1 MAEIFFL
8 NNHIWLCAAVVSHSQ
23 PQSKWLQ
30 PFFYKTLKRFQKKPV
45 FGHFWKSQWVK
56 LAKYYLKSTTRQYW
70 IRISFYFHWKTLFLT
85 YFLVYWKFLLYQS
98 GTIVCS
104 FIVVLKHKCTHHH
117 PPQLI
122 SNHLNPS
129 LPMLPIST
137 HPSLSYPSQ
146 HIPNRLKP
154 LVSFC

>member
-1 MAEIFFL
+1 MTEIFFL

-85 YFLVYWKFLLYQS
+85 YFLVYCKFLLYQS
-98 GTIVCS
+98 GTIVCP
-104 FIVVLKHKCTHHH
+104 FLVVLKHKWTLKQWTVSKRC
-117 PPQLI
+117 P
-122 SNHLNPS
+122 
-129 LPMLPIST
+129 
-137 HPSLSYPSQ
+137 YSQ
-146 HIPNRLKP
+146 D
-154 LVSFC
+154 F

>member
-23 PQSKWLQ
+23 PQSKWLR

-70 IRISFYFHWKTLFLT
+70 IWISFYFYWKTLFLT
-85 YFLVYWKFLLYQS
+85 YFLVYCKFLLYQA
-98 GTIVCS
+98 GTIVYP
-104 FIVVLKHKCTHHH
+104 FIVVLKHKWELSRT
-117 PPQLI
+117 LI
-122 SNHLNPS
+122 VLCVFLDDKRARLNPNKRG
-129 LPMLPIST
+129 ST
-137 HPSLSYPSQ
+137 
-146 HIPNRLKP
+146 P
-154 LVSFC
+154 LAKRGNTIVY